1 MPNDTD
7 DTLEQPTPVVTSFL
21 LRRAPEGDRVLLL
34 RRSGRVRTYQGAW
47 GGVSGYL
54 EPGVTPL
61 EQAYTEIRE
70 ETRVPREAARLL
82 RAGEPFEFRDET
94 LGQAWRVYP
103 FLFALDAAAQITTD
117 WETTEHTWAA
127 PEEVTTGT
135 LAAVPRL
142 AESLARVYPPP
153 PSPLGPSR
161 GA

>member
-1 MPNDTD
+1 MGNDTSN
-7 DTLEQPTPVVTSFL
+7 QPTRVVTSFL
-21 LRRAPEGDRVLLL
+21 LRPTPEGDRVLLL

-70 ETRVPREAARLL
+70 ETGLPREAVRLL
-82 RAGEPFEFRDET
+82 RTGEPLEFRDEA

-103 FLFALDAAAQITTD
+103 FLFALDEAAQIATD
-117 WETTEHTWAA
+117 WETTEHSWTA
-127 PEEVTTGT
+127 PRE
-135 LAAVPRL
+135 LAAGAIATVPQL
-142 AESLARVYPPP
+142 AEALARVYPPSP
-153 PSPLGPSR
+153 AEPSH

>member
-1 MPNDTD
+1 MGNDTSN
-7 DTLEQPTPVVTSFL
+7 QPTPVVTSFL

-54 EPGVTPL
+54 ESGVTPL

-70 ETRVPREAARLL
+70 ETGVPREAVRLL
-82 RAGEPFEFRDET
+82 RAGEPLEFRDEA

-103 FLFALDAAAQITTD
+103 FLFALDEGAQVVTD
-117 WETTEHTWAA
+117 WETTEHAWAA
-127 PEEVTTGT
+127 PQE
-135 LAAVPRL
+135 LAAGAITTVPRL
-142 AESLARVYPPP
+142 AEALARVYP
-153 PSPLGPSR
+153 SPLDSSEPPH

>member
-1 MPNDTD
+1 MQRDTTD
-7 DTLEQPTPVVTSFL
+7 QSVPPTSVVTSFL

-70 ETRVPREAARLL
+70 ETGLSRDAVRLL
-82 RAGEPFEFRDET
+82 RTGEPFEFRDEG
-94 LGQAWRVYP
+94 LGQAWRVHP
-103 FLFALDAAAQITTD
+103 FLFALDAAAQVTTD
-117 WETTEHTWAA
+117 WETTEHLWAA
-127 PEEVTTGT
+127 PEE
-135 LAAVPRL
+135 LAALATVPRL

-153 PSPLGPSR
+153 PEPPG
-161 GA
+161 GE

>member
-1 MPNDTD
+1 MGNDTSNK
-7 DTLEQPTPVVTSFL
+7 PTPVVTSFL

-70 ETRVPREAARLL
+70 ETGVPREAVRLL
-82 RAGEPFEFRDET
+82 RAGEPLEFRDES
-94 LGQAWRVYP
+94 LDQAWRVYP
-103 FLFALDAAAQITTD
+103 FLFALDEAAQIVTD
-117 WETTEHTWAA
+117 WETTEHAWAA
-127 PEEVTTGT
+127 PQE
-135 LAAVPRL
+135 LAAGAIATVPRL
-142 AESLARVYPPP
+142 AEALARVYPPSP
-153 PSPLGPSR
+153 PESSEPPH